1 MKEQRLA
8 HREAAEEFY
17 LALAARGQQ
26 VRVGMEAGG
35 QARWFERLLAELQFE
50 LWLGNAPEI
59 RRKRGANRKRIGK
72 MRSAR
77 CCPDNFCCQAIM
89 LITVDERERD
99 LEAAMVCF

>member
-50 LWLGNAPEI
+50 LWLGDASEI
-59 RRKRGANRKRIGK
+59 RRERGRKQKTDRQDAQ
-72 MRSAR
+72 RPLLSR
-77 CCPDNFCCQAIM
+77 
-89 LITVDERERD
+89 
-99 LEAAMVCF
+99 